1 MIDGMVSNENLQQVV
16 TELLIRGN
24 KSNISLVFITQ
35 YYFALPK
42 NIRLNSL

>member
-24 KSNISLVFITQ
+24 KSNISLVFIAQ

-42 NIRLNSL
+42 KI